1 MLKTVRRKAR
11 LCEVTL
17 QERTLGW
24 GDVLK
29 RKSDLELRWGLGGG
43 VVLAYEQK
51 LP

>member
-1 MLKTVRRKAR
+1 MRSDIGGKNS
-11 LCEVTL
+11 
-17 QERTLGW
+17 GM
-24 GDVLK
+24 GGGVLK